1 MLKRGKKILII
12 LTVLIVAGIGYGL
25 YVWNK
30 PHRDVKDE
38 KGILVTAAA
47 IFDSFAVNETRANT
61 LYLNKAIQVTGEVAE
76 VKKNQE
82 GQTVLYLKTSDPL
95 FGVNCTFKEDP
106 GSLEKGTTITFKGI
120 CTGYLSDVIIN
131 QGIII
136 KE

>member
-1 MLKRGKKILII
+1 MMKKGRKIFMVFSVLII
-12 LTVLIVAGIGYGL
+12 AGIGYGL

-38 KGILVTAAA
+38 KGIMVTATA
-47 IFDSFAVNETRANT
+47 IFDSFTVNETRANT
-61 LYLNKAIQVTGEVAE
+61 LYLNKAIQVTGEVTD
-76 VKKNQE
+76 VKKNQD
-82 GQTVLYLKTSDPL
+82 GQTVVYLKTSDPL

-106 GSLEKGTTITFKGI
+106 GTLEKGTTISFKGI

>member
-1 MLKRGKKILII
+1 MLKRGRKIFMVLI
-12 LTVLIVAGIGYGL
+12 VLIVAGIGYGL

-38 KGILVTAAA
+38 KGILITAAA
-47 IFDSFAVNETRANT
+47 IFDSFVVNETRANT

-76 VKKNQE
+76 VKKNQDD
-82 GQTVLYLKTSDPL
+82 QTVVYLKTNDPM

-106 GSLEKGTTITFKGI
+106 GPLEKGTTITFKGI

>member
-1 MLKRGKKILII
+1 MV

-38 KGILVTAAA
+38 KGIIISAVA

-61 LYLNKAIQVTGEVAE
+61 LYLNKAIQVTGEVTDI
-76 VKKNQE
+76 KKNQQ
-82 GQTVLYLKTSDPL
+82 GQTVIYLKTNDPF

-106 GSLEKGTTITFKGI
+106 GPLEKGTTITFKGI
-120 CTGYLSDVIIN
+120 CTGYLGPDGDVLIQ
-131 QGIII
+131 QGIIV
-136 KE
+136 K

>member
-1 MLKRGKKILII
+1 MVFI
-12 LTVLIVAGIGYGL
+12 VLVIAGIGYGL

-38 KGILVTAAA
+38 KGIMVTAAA
-47 IFDSFAVNETRANT
+47 IFDSFTVNETRANT
-61 LYLNKAIQVTGEVAE
+61 LYLNKAIQVTGEVTD
-76 VKKNQE
+76 VKKNQD
-82 GQTVLYLKTSDPL
+82 GQTVVYLKTSDPL

-106 GSLEKGTTITFKGI
+106 GSLEKGKTISFKGI

-131 QGIII
+131 QGIIV

>member
-1 MLKRGKKILII
+1 MLKGRKRILII
-12 LTVLIVAGIGYGL
+12 FITLILAGVSYGL

-38 KGILVTAAA
+38 KGVIISAAA
-47 IFDSFAVNETRANT
+47 IFDSFTVNETRANE
-61 LYLNKAIQVTGEVAE
+61 LYLNKAIQVTGEVSGM
-76 VKKNQE
+76 KKNQD
-82 GQTVLYLKTSDPL
+82 GQAVVYLKTSDPV

-106 GSLEKGTTITFKGI
+106 GPLETGTIVTFKGI

-136 KE
+136 K